1 MKTKLYAWVAVDG
14 NGQANMFR
22 LKPYFDSTR
31 QEFLANEEECE
42 DEGYFLALGE
52 CSLLAGQCWRIEIP
66 GPKTA
71 TKKRRA
77 KR

>member
-1 MKTKLYAWVAVDG
+1 MKTHLTAWVAVDG
-14 NGQANMFR
+14 NGEVNLFR
-22 LKPYFDSTR
+22 LKPDFDRTR
-31 QEFLANEEECE
+31 QVFLANEEECE

-52 CSLLAGQCWRIEIP
+52 CSLLAGKCWRIEIP